1 MLDLESARKMT
12 QLLGNFIGGLG
23 LLLLGMSLMSDG
35 LKLASGNALR
45 EILGSWTRSRL
56 RGLFAGTLVT
66 ALVQSSGAV
75 TVATIGFA
83 NAGLLTLE
91 RAIWVIYGSNVGST
105 MTGWIV
111 ALIGF
116 QFDIREVALPL
127 VGLGALLKF
136 SGMHQRRA
144 HIGTALIG
152 FGLLFLG
159 IGFLKSTFEASG
171 ALLDIPHLDYDSP
184 LFILLY
190 ALLGVALAALMQS
203 SSAVLV
209 IALSAAAGGQV
220 PLVTAAAVIVGANI
234 GTTSTGLLSTIG
246 ATPNAKR
253 VAFSHVAF
261 NVVSAIAGLVLIAP
275 LLEVS
280 EVIGRSLGGAPTQ
293 VSTLALFQTL
303 HNVLGVLLIWP
314 FTHALQRQLQQRF
327 RTQEEEEARPRHL
340 DKAVLALPYVAVD
353 TIAREVVRINDH
365 TIDAFRKSLRFDAQ
379 RPPTFSEHRIVRR
392 LADEGGKYAVELSR
406 NEMTPLLSGKLAGLM
421 ESTQQFLLVT
431 DITEDLA
438 LASANVRRNLHE
450 DVLRML
456 DDYIAC
462 IHRHLDAQD
471 ASNKDTLRR
480 GNESYEEVEKSYR
493 PLKEA
498 ILRSAARGEL
508 TMEDVDLLLQYLNQA
523 KHGCRELTKAT
534 QRLLLVHDWLRHTP
548 QP

>member
-1 MLDLESARKMT
+1 
-12 QLLGNFIGGLG
+12 
-23 LLLLGMSLMSDG
+23 
-35 LKLASGNALR
+35 
-45 EILGSWTRSRL
+45 
-56 RGLFAGTLVT
+56 
-66 ALVQSSGAV
+66 VQSSGAV

-136 SGMHQRRA
+136 TGMHQRRA
-144 HIGTALIG
+144 HFGTALIG

-159 IGFLKSTFEASG
+159 IGFLKSTFDASG
-171 ALLDIPHLDYDSP
+171 ALTSVPHLGYEG
-184 LFILLY
+184 FHFVLLY

-209 IALSAAAGGQV
+209 IALSAAEGGLM
-220 PLVTAAAVIVGANI
+220 PLATAAAIIVGASI
-234 GTTSTGLLSTIG
+234 GTTTTGLLSSLG

-253 VAFSHVAF
+253 VAFSHLAF
-261 NVVSAIAGLVLIAP
+261 NVVAAVAALVLMTP
-275 LLEVS
+275 LLALSDEL
-280 EVIGRSLGGAPTQ
+280 GRVFGVPPT
-293 VSTLALFQTL
+293 SAATLALFQTL
-303 HNVLGVLLIWP
+303 FTVLGVLLIWP
-314 FTHALQRQLQQRF
+314 LTGVLQRQLQKRF
-327 RTQEEEEARPRHL
+327 RTQEEEEAQPRHL
-340 DKAVLALPYVAVD
+340 DKAVLTLPYVAVD
-353 TIAREVVRINDH
+353 TIAREVVRINEH
-365 TIDAFRKSLRFDAQ
+365 TIDAFRKSLRFDTQ
-379 RPPTFSEHRIVRR
+379 HPPSFAEHRIVRR
-392 LADEGGKYAVELSR
+392 LADAVGQYAVELGR
-406 NEMTPLLSGKLAGLM
+406 NEMMPLLSGKLAGLI

-438 LASANVRRNLHE
+438 LVSGNVRHNLHA
-450 DVLRML
+450 DVLRTL
-456 DDYIAC
+456 DDYIAS

-471 ASNKDTLRR
+471 VANKATLKR

-493 PLKEA
+493 TLKEA

-508 TMEDVDLLLQYLNQA
+508 TMENVDLLLQYLNQA
-523 KHGCRELTKAT
+523 KHGCRELAKAT

>member
-1 MLDLESARKMT
+1 MT

-45 EILGSWTRSRL
+45 EILGSWTRTRL
-56 RGLFAGTLVT
+56 RGLCAGAVVT
-66 ALVQSSGAV
+66 GLVQSSGAV

-91 RAIWVIYGSNVGST
+91 RAIWVIYGSNLGST

-136 SGMHQRRA
+136 TGQHKRRA
-144 HIGTALIG
+144 HFGTALIG

-159 IGFLKSTFEASG
+159 IGFLKGTFEASG
-171 ALLDIPHLDYDSP
+171 GMLAIPHLDYDSAF
-184 LFILLY
+184 FILLY
-190 ALLGVALAALMQS
+190 ALLGMVLAALMQS

-209 IALSAAAGGQV
+209 IALSAAAGGQM
-220 PLVTAAAVIVGANI
+220 PMLTAAAIIVGANV
-234 GTTSTGLLSTIG
+234 GTTTTGLLSTIG

-261 NVVSAIAGLVLIAP
+261 NVVTAATALVLIRP
-275 LLEVS
+275 LLEIAH
-280 EVIGRSLGGAPTQ
+280 EIGGGFGGAPTSA
-293 VSTLALFQTL
+293 STLALFQTL
-303 HNVLGVLLIWP
+303 FNVVGILVIWP
-314 FTHALQRQLQQRF
+314 FTGALQRQLQKRF
-327 RTQEEEEARPRHL
+327 RTHEEQEAQPRHL

-353 TIAREVVRINDH
+353 TLMREVVRINEH
-365 TIDAFRKSLRFDAQ
+365 TVDAFRISLRFDDQ
-379 RPPTFSEHRIVRR
+379 YPPSFAEHRIVRR
-392 LADEGGKYAVELSR
+392 LADEVGKYAVELSR
-406 NEMTPLLSGKLAGLM
+406 NEMTPLLSSKLAGLM
-421 ESTQQFLLVT
+421 ESTQQYLLVT

-438 LASANVRRNLHE
+438 LMSGNVRRNLRE
-450 DVLRML
+450 DVLRAL
-456 DDYIAC
+456 DDYIAS
-462 IHRHLDAQD
+462 IHHHLDAQNAAD
-471 ASNKDTLRR
+471 KNTLRR
-480 GNESYEEVEKSYR
+480 GTESYEGVEKSYR
-493 PLKEA
+493 TLKEA
-498 ILRSAARGEL
+498 ILRSAARGE
-508 TMEDVDLLLQYLNQA
+508 MSMDNMDLVLQYLNQA

-548 QP
+548 QA

>member
-1 MLDLESARKMT
+1 MT
-12 QLLGNFIGGLG
+12 QLVGNFIGGLG

-45 EILGSWTRSRL
+45 EILGSWTSTRL

-83 NAGLLTLE
+83 NAGLLSLE

-111 ALIGF
+111 ALVGF

-136 SGMHQRRA
+136 TGQHKRRA
-144 HIGTALIG
+144 HFGTALIG

-159 IGFLKSTFEASG
+159 IGFLKSTFDASG
-171 ALLDIPHLDYDSP
+171 ALTSLPHLDYAGWVF
-184 LFILLY
+184 LLLY
-190 ALLGVALAALMQS
+190 SLLGVAMAALMQS

-209 IALSAAAGGQV
+209 IALSAAEGGLM
-220 PLVTAAAVIVGANI
+220 PLATAAAIIVGASI
-234 GTTSTGLLSTIG
+234 GTTTTGLMSSLG

-253 VAFSHVAF
+253 VAFSHLAF
-261 NVVSAIAGLVLIAP
+261 NVVTSIAALLLLLP
-275 LLEVS
+275 LLAVS
-280 EVIGRSLGGAPTQ
+280 DEIGRAIGVPPTPA
-293 VSTLALFQTL
+293 STLALFQTL
-303 HNVLGVLLIWP
+303 FTVLGVLLIWP
-314 FTHALQRQLQQRF
+314 FTNALRRELQRRF
-327 RTQEEEEARPRHL
+327 RTHEEQEAEPRHL

-365 TIDAFRKSLRFDAQ
+365 TIDAFRKSLRFDEEH
-379 RPPTFSEHRIVRR
+379 PPTFSEHRIARR
-392 LADEGGKYAVELSR
+392 LADAVGKYAVELSR
-406 NEMTPLLSGKLAGLM
+406 NEMTPLLSAKLAGLM

-438 LASANVRRNLHE
+438 LASGNLRRNLQP
-450 DVLRML
+450 DVLRAL
-456 DDYIAC
+456 DDYVTC

-471 ASNKDTLRR
+471 AANAGTLRR
-480 GNESYEEVEKSYR
+480 GTTSLDDVEKSYR
-493 PLKEA
+493 TLKEA
-498 ILRSAARGEL
+498 ILRSAARGEMS
-508 TMEDVDLLLQYLNQA
+508 MEDVDRVLQYLNQA

-534 QRLLLVHDWLRHTP
+534 QRLILVHDWLRHTP
-548 QP
+548 QA